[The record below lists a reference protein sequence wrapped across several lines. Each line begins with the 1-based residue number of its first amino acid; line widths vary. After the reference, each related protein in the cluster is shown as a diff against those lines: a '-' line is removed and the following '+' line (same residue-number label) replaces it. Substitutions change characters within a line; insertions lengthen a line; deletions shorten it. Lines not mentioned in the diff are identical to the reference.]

1 MIKLRKKF
9 DEYEEERKKDEQTKC
24 LQKCVSFL
32 GNKNDEIEQ
41 QIDREEQHFRGNCFL
56 IYSIKRRHEEVTDN
70 LVIQTIK
77 SEMDIDIDAKNID
90 RIHRIG
96 AKTET
101 NVDP

>member
-1 MIKLRKKF
+1 M
-9 DEYEEERKKDEQTKC
+9 
-24 LQKCVSFL
+24 SFL

-41 QIDREEQHFRGNCFL
+41 LIDRQHFRGNCL
-56 IYSIKRRHEEVTDN
+56 LMYSIKRRYEEVTDN

-77 SEMDIDIDAKNID
+77 SEMNIHIDAKNID

-96 AKTET
+96 VKTET